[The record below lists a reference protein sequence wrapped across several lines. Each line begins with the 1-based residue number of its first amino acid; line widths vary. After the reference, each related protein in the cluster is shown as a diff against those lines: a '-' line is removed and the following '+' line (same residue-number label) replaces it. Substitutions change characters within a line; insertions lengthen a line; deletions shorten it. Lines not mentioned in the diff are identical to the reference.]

1 MSFGKWIGFIALVI
15 SLYVLWEIRQIVLL
29 LFTAVILADALNI
42 LVNKLQNLAH
52 KLAKKY
58 GWYDWKLKRGYAILL
73 TIGLSIVV
81 FLIFFWLII
90 PPFATQFRQLAVQ
103 VPQGIERLNIW
114 IDGWIIQLEQR
125 LSFDLSQSLPDLN
138 QLTVQL
144 PPLFNK
150 LVGQGWTFFSNSLV
164 VILNILLLL
173 ILTLMLLADPQP
185 YRQGFIRLVPSFYR
199 RRMDEILKLC
209 DRALQGWLIGI
220 LFNMLVISVLSF
232 LGLLA
237 LRIPLALAQAMLAG
251 ILTFIPNIGPALSV
265 VPPIAISLL
274 EEPWKAWAVLVIY
287 FLIQQIETNLLTPFV
302 MAQQVSLL
310 PAITLL
316 SQVFFAS
323 LFGFFGLFLAL
334 PLTVVGQVLLKEV
347 LIKDI
352 LDKWE
357 TAKNNKNINKEF

>member
-15 SLYVLWEIRQIVLL
+15 SLYVLWQIRQIVLL

-42 LVNKLQNLAH
+42 VVNKFQIWGE
-52 KLAKKY
+52 KLGKKF
-58 GWYDWKLKRGYAILL
+58 GWHNWKMKRGYAILL
-73 TIGLSIVV
+73 TIFLSIMLVW
-81 FLIFFWLII
+81 IFFWLIV
-90 PPFATQFRQLAVQ
+90 PPFASQFRQLAVK
-103 VPQGIERLNIW
+103 VPQGIDQLNIW
-114 IDGWIIQLEQR
+114 LDGWIIKLEKR
-125 LSFDLSQSLPDLN
+125 LDFDLSQSLPNLN
-138 QLTVQL
+138 QLSVQL
-144 PPLFNK
+144 QPLFNK
-150 LVGQGWTFFSNSLV
+150 LVGQGWTLFSNSLV

-173 ILTLMLLADPQP
+173 ILTLMILADPEP
-185 YRQGFIRLVPSFYR
+185 YRQGFIRLIPSFYR
-199 RRMDEILKLC
+199 RRMDTILELC

-251 ILTFIPNIGPALSV
+251 VLTFIPNIGPGLSV
-265 VPPIAISLL
+265 IPPIAISLL
-274 EEPWKAWAVLVIY
+274 EEPWKAWGVLIIY
-287 FLIQQIETNLLTPFV
+287 FLIQQIETNLLTPLV

-316 SQVFFAS
+316 AQVFFAS

-334 PLTVVGQVLLKEV
+334 PLTVVGQVLLKEI

-357 TAKNNKNINKEF
+357 TRINNK